1 MSAGAARLATIE
13 ARIGELLGAIKAGG
27 LPEPEEQALRQER
40 LDLERERRRLRS
52 SMQPDGGKEERALSV
67 FSSWYKGTEC
77 WGYQQANWG
86 SLDEAARRE
95 LAPRLARVAELER
108 MIIDDLWLV
117 LQAGPSEERARRAAW
132 LAEWERLVEECDR
145 AHRPG

>member
-40 LDLERERRRLRS
+40 LDLERERRRLLR
-52 SMQPDGGKEERALSV
+52 SMQPDGGKEEMELSL

-77 WGYQQANWG
+77 WGYQQANWD
-86 SLDEAARRE
+86 SLDEAARRD
-95 LAPRLARVAELER
+95 LAPHLARIAELER

-117 LQAGPSEERARRAAW
+117 LQAGPSEERSRRAAW
-132 LAEWERLVEECDR
+132 LAEWERLVEECKR
-145 AHRPG
+145 AHHPG